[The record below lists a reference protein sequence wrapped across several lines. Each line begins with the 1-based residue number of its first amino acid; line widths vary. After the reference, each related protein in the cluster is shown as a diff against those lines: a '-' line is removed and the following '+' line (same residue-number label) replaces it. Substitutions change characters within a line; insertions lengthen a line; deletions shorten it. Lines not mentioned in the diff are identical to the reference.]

1 MKELIFFIFLFSLT
15 SPAISPD
22 LKYLLIIES
31 VPLEPYSKLIHAI
44 GMVEGMSDTTA
55 YNEFEMAAGFF
66 QIRPIRL
73 EEYNRRSGN
82 NLLLTDMFSYEIS
95 KKVFLYFADQ
105 IGPYDFER
113 IARTWNGSG
122 SKTIE
127 YWKRIQEYL

>member
-15 SPAISPD
+15 SPAVSPD

-73 EEYNRRSGN
+73 EEYNKRSGN

-95 KKVFLYFADQ
+95 RKVFLYFAVQ
-105 IGPYDFER
+105 IGPYDFEK

-122 SKTIE
+122 AKTTE
-127 YWKRIQEYL
+127 YWKRIQQYL

>member
-15 SPAISPD
+15 SPAVSPD

-55 YNEFEMAAGFF
+55 YNEFE
-66 QIRPIRL
+66 
-73 EEYNRRSGN
+73 
-82 NLLLTDMFSYEIS
+82 
-95 KKVFLYFADQ
+95 
-105 IGPYDFER
+105 R

-122 SKTIE
+122 AKTIE
-127 YWKRIQEYL
+127 YWKRIQQYL